1 MIQMDK
7 SFKSTLKL
15 FQECIQENL
24 SPPPELTVSEWAD
37 NYRVL
42 PSETSA
48 EPGQWD
54 TSRAPYQREIMNAI
68 SDPMYEDIIIMSSA
82 QVGKSEILLNAL
94 GYFIDM
100 EPYPIMML
108 QPTEAMAKNFSKER
122 LAPMFRICPT
132 LRNKVSNSKT
142 RDGENTILQKTF
154 PGGFIALA
162 GANAPSGLAS
172 RSIRVLLADEIDR
185 FPASAGSEGDPLDL
199 AEKRTTT
206 FYNRKKVK
214 VSTPTIKGIS
224 RIEKEFEMSTKERYH
239 LPCPSCGHEQPLSW
253 GQIHFDSVTHA
264 CYECGA
270 MHSQYEWKNQEG
282 RWIAEIPNAP
292 KRGFHLNELLSPWRK
307 WEEIIAAF
315 LDAKKKGKEALKVF
329 INTSLGETF
338 EEEGQEI
345 DEITLYERREE
356 YKAEIPEEVKILT
369 AAVDVQDDR
378 FEIEVVGW
386 GAGKESWGIEYHIIF
401 GDLKRQQVWDELDE
415 FLSRTWK
422 KEDGRTFAIACTFM
436 DSGGHF
442 TQEVYRFTKAREAR
456 RIYAIKG
463 ASDKKGDYTPLIG
476 GYSRT
481 SPLKALL
488 IRLGVNEGKAK
499 VMSSLQIDE
508 FGPNYCHYPK
518 DRGNYTLD
526 YFKSLTAE
534 KMQTRF
540 QNGNSYLVWIKKRA
554 RNEAFDLRVYN
565 TAALEFINPNLDKE
579 YTMLSRPKKKRKR
592 RVVK

>member
-1 MIQMDK
+1 MDK
-7 SFKSTLKL
+7 TFRSTLKL
-15 FQECIQENL
+15 FQDCIKKNL
-24 SPPPELTVSEWAD
+24 SPPPELTISEWAD
-37 NYRVL
+37 QYRIL

-54 TSRAPYQREIMNAI
+54 TSRAPYQREIMDAI
-68 SDPMYEDIIIMSSA
+68 LDPKYEDIVIMSSA
-82 QVGKSEILLNAL
+82 QVGKSEILLNTI

-100 EPYPIMML
+100 EPYPIMMV
-108 QPTEAMAKNFSKER
+108 QPSELFAKSFSKER

-132 LRNKVSNSKT
+132 LKNKVSSPKT
-142 RDGENTILQKTF
+142 RDGENTILYKNF
-154 PGGFIALA
+154 PGGFIALV
-162 GANAPSGLAS
+162 GANSPSGLAS
-172 RSIRVLLADEIDR
+172 RAIRILLADEIDR

-253 GQIHFDSVTHA
+253 EQIHFESVTHA
-264 CYECGA
+264 CCECGA
-270 MHSQYEWKNQEG
+270 MHNQYEWKNQEG
-282 RWIAEIPNAP
+282 RWIAEVPDAP

-315 LDAKKKGKEALKVF
+315 REAKKKGNEALKVF
-329 INTSLGETF
+329 VNTSLGETW

-345 DEITLYERREE
+345 DEIALYERREE
-356 YKAEIPEEVKILT
+356 YDAEVPDGVKILT

-378 FEIEVVGW
+378 FEVEVVGW
-386 GAGKESWGIEYHIIF
+386 GTGKESWGIEYQIIR
-401 GDLKRQQVWDELDE
+401 GDLKQKQVWNDLDE
-415 FLSRTWK
+415 YLSRTWK
-422 KEDGRTFAIACTFM
+422 KADGRAFGIACTFI

-442 TQEVYRFTKAREAR
+442 TQEVYRFTKTRESR

-463 ASDKKGDYTPLIG
+463 ASEKKGEYTPLIC
-476 GYSRT
+476 GYSR
-481 SPLKALL
+481 PKPVKALL

-499 VMSSLQIDE
+499 VMSSLQVEE
-508 FGPNYCHYPK
+508 FGPNYCHYPNN
-518 DRGNYTLD
+518 RGGYTIN

-534 KMQTRF
+534 KLETRF
-540 QNGNSYLVWIKKRA
+540 EKGTSYQVWIKKRA

-565 TAALEFINPNLDKE
+565 TAALELLNPNLEKE
-579 YTMLSRPKKKRKR
+579 YTMTAKPKKKRKR
-592 RVVK
+592 RVVTR

>member
-1 MIQMDK
+1 MDK

-15 FQECIQENL
+15 IQTCIKENL
-24 SPPPELTVSEWAD
+24 SPPPDLTVSEWAD
-37 NYRVL
+37 KFRVL

-68 SDPMYEDIIIMSSA
+68 TDPTHEDVVIMSSA

-108 QPTEAMAKNFSKER
+108 QPTEAAAKNFSKER
-122 LAPMFRICPT
+122 LAPMFRVCPT
-132 LRNKVSNSKT
+132 LRNKVSNSKS
-142 RDGENTILQKTF
+142 RDGENTILQKSF

-162 GANAPSGLAS
+162 GANAPAGLAS

-185 FPASAGSEGDPLDL
+185 FPVSAGSEGDPLDL

-214 VSTPTIKGIS
+214 VSTPTDAGTS
-224 RIEKEFEMSTKERYH
+224 RIEKEFELSTKERYH
-239 LPCPSCGHEQPLSW
+239 LPCPSCGHEQPLRW
-253 GQIHFDSVTHA
+253 EQVHFDTVTHA
-264 CYECGA
+264 CIECGS
-270 MHSQYEWKNQEG
+270 MHNQFEWKNQEG
-282 RWIAEIPNAP
+282 RWVAEVPDAT

-315 LDAKKKGKEALKVF
+315 KDAQKKGKEALKVF
-329 INTSLGETF
+329 KNTSLGEVW
-338 EEEGQEI
+338 EEQGVQV
-345 DEITLYERREE
+345 DELTLYERRED
-356 YKAEIPEEVKILT
+356 YGCDVPEKVSILT

-386 GAGKESWGIEYHIIF
+386 GPGKESWGIGYHIIR
-401 GDLKRQQVWDELDE
+401 GDLNQPQVWMDLDE
-415 FLSRTWK
+415 YLSRTWK
-422 KEDGRTFAIACTFM
+422 KADGRTFEIASTFI

-442 TQEVYRFTKAREAR
+442 TQEVYKFTRLREAR

-463 ASDKKGDYTPLIG
+463 ASDKKGEYTPLIG
-476 GYSRT
+476 GHSR
-481 SPLKALL
+481 PKPIKAIL
-488 IRLGVNEGKAK
+488 IRLGVNDGKSK
-499 VMSSLQIDE
+499 VMSSLQVTD
-508 FGPNYCHYPK
+508 FGPNYCHFPK
-518 DRGNYTLD
+518 GRGYNID
-526 YFKSLTAE
+526 YFKALTAE
-534 KMQTRF
+534 KLETRF
-540 QNGNSYLVWIKKRA
+540 ERNVAYQVWVKKRA

-565 TAALEFINPNLDKE
+565 TAALEMLDPNLDKE
-579 YTMLSRPKKKRKR
+579 YTMIARPTRKR
-592 RVVK
+592 RRRVRK